1 VCVLF
6 SALATCWHDTV
17 AGQTAAEV
25 ARQQCASHVGWEL
38 AEHTLHTAQKYG
50 QKILQL
56 LELTLAQRI
65 FANALYSS
73 LLLLL
78 YFTALIVHPTANPWI
93 HCMPQMRCEDLSFAN
108 TLLGIF

>member
-1 VCVLF
+1 
-6 SALATCWHDTV
+6 V

-38 AEHTLHTAQKYG
+38 AEHTLHMAQKYG

-65 FANALYSS
+65 FASALYILL

-78 YFTALIVHPTANPWI
+78 YFTLLICPTANSWI
-93 HCMPQMRCEDLSFAN
+93 HCMPQLRCEDLLNLSFAN
-108 TLLGIF
+108 QLYTARHIL

>member
-1 VCVLF
+1 
-6 SALATCWHDTV
+6 V

-65 FANALYSS
+65 FANAAAVVLHSPDLFILQQIHGS
-73 LLLLL
+73 
-78 YFTALIVHPTANPWI
+78 TACHSCHVKIY
-93 HCMPQMRCEDLSFAN
+93 
-108 TLLGIF
+108 

>member
-1 VCVLF
+1 MCVLF

-25 ARQQCASHVGWEL
+25 ARQL

-65 FANALYSS
+65 FAIALYILL

-78 YFTALIVHPTANPWI
+78 YFTLLICTSYGKPVDPLHATA
-93 HCMPQMRCEDLSFAN
+93 AV
-108 TLLGIF
+108 